1 LLPGLFW
8 KTEYRFASYDNNN
21 ERNVLL
27 GVAAV
32 PGDAITSTKFVQTIK
47 SQLVWRFNFGGF

>member
-1 LLPGLFW
+1 
-8 KTEYRFASYDNNN
+8 
-21 ERNVLL
+21 
-27 GVAAV
+27 V